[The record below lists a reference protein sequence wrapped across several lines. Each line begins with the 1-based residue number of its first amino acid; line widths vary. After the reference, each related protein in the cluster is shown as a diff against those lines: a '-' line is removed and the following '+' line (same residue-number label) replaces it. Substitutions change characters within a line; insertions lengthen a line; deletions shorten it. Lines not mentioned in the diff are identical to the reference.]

1 MPQYESAR
9 NFGADLIV
17 LRFIE
22 NVPTNGYD
30 SNVFVQELDGLVN
43 YLNGTGKAKLII
55 TTGFWKHPGDNDIR
69 VYAKEKGITCV
80 ELGDLGED
88 KQMKAVELFEHRG
101 VANHPGDK
109 GMRAIADRIMKAIVE
124 ENYL

>member
-1 MPQYESAR
+1 M
-9 NFGADLIV
+9 
-17 LRFIE
+17 
-22 NVPTNGYD
+22 
-30 SNVFVQELDGLVN
+30 
-43 YLNGTGKAKLII
+43 II